1 MAKLKHD
8 KSFKHYIPYIQ
19 HYFSTKI
26 KRNVF
31 LSGLNAQQTNHVCA
45 RCAPPYSIPSDK
57 AKRLLC
63 FTSFIR
69 FSIDV
74 PDDPPVGNPLLHFNR
89 NNCLCCICSDYAS
102 YIHLHFNFPNYLFIL
117 SGLSYNVVSVQC
129 LIYLYRSRVED
140 ETIKSTNSTSKII
153 NE

>member
-1 MAKLKHD
+1 MVKHD
-8 KSFKHYIPYIQ
+8 KSFKHYIPYVQ
-19 HYFSTKI
+19 HYISPKI

-31 LSGLNAQQTNHVCA
+31 LSGSKCTTK
-45 RCAPPYSIPSDK
+45 RITYMCAPPYSIPSDK

-89 NNCLCCICSDYAS
+89 NNCLCCICSDSAVICI
-102 YIHLHFNFPNYLFIL
+102 YISIFRI
-117 SGLSYNVVSVQC
+117 
-129 LIYLYRSRVED
+129 IYLYYLCYHIMLCLYSVSFIYIQIAR
-140 ETIKSTNSTSKII
+140 
-153 NE
+153 